1 MRQNPN
7 LINLFIPAHRCD
19 YLTNANRRSHSVPVK
34 NSLFDYSKVEASI
47 RRISIVVD
55 NDVDSEGGGCSA
67 NTEPSI
73 DTKPECDNK
82 SLENCEES
90 SREICD
96 CDEEDRFQLLD
107 TITMYLE
114 SAVSIGN
121 AHQFVILFENVFLL
135 HFLKDSVIVVR
146 SCEGAMILTSLPT
159 LNGSCPAIKAS
170 LEAFS
175 VKIAESKFLVLII
188 KKAHH

>member
-34 NSLFDYSKVEASI
+34 NSLFDYSKVEANI

-55 NDVDSEGGGCSA
+55 NDVDSEGGCSTNA
-67 NTEPSI
+67 EPI
-73 DTKPECDNK
+73 DAMPECDNK

-121 AHQFVILFENVFLL
+121 ADEGFISSSFY
-135 HFLKDSVIVVR
+135 LK
-146 SCEGAMILTSLPT
+146 
-159 LNGSCPAIKAS
+159 
-170 LEAFS
+170 
-175 VKIAESKFLVLII
+175 KFFYFIF
-188 KKAHH
+188 